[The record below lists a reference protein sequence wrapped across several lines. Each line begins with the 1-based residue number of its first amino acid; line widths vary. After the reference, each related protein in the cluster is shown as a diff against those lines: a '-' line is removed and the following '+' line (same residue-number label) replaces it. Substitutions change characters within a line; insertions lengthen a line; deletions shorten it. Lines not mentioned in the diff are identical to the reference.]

1 MATRFSLAALV
12 VLGLFFGP
20 GRAVAAEKCR
30 LGTIAELPVT
40 MSGSRPTVPARI
52 NGTEARFVAD
62 SGAFYSVISPAAA
75 AEFKLPSTTLPV
87 SVTMRGIGGSAK
99 ASGTTVREFMLAG
112 IRLANVEFFVG
123 GGEPGAGAA
132 GVLGQNVLS
141 IADVEYDLA
150 NGAIR
155 LMNPHD
161 CRGATLAYWV
171 SDPQRYSMIDI
182 FKATPDSPHTRG
194 VILVNGM
201 KVRAVFDT
209 GASASI
215 LSVRA
220 AGRAGVR
227 PESPGVEP
235 GGFWR
240 GIGRGALQTWV
251 APFDTIKI
259 GDEEIRHVRL
269 RIGEIEL
276 DKADM
281 LIGADFFL
289 SHRIYVASSQR
300 KLYFTYNGGPVFD
313 LSTDSP
319 PPPPNEDSPPADPG
333 APVDAAGF
341 SRRGNAFA
349 ARRDFEHALAD
360 LTRACQM
367 APTEAQYFYER
378 GMIHWHNEQPKLAIV
393 DFNEA
398 LRLRPNDVDTRV
410 ARAEAQLFERR
421 RTDALADLDA
431 ADSAA
436 TKEADIR
443 LEMGLLYGRANALPQ
458 AITQYDLWVAA
469 HDRDAR
475 MPDALNARCWSRALL
490 AQDLDKALADC
501 NAALEM
507 RPDTPIYHASRG
519 LVNLRLGHLDPAIAD
534 FDASLNTPA
543 QNAFYLYGRGIAKLR
558 KGQSAEGQADID
570 AALTLQPRV
579 ADEARHF
586 GFSP

>member
-1 MATRFSLAALV
+1 MAIRFSLAALV
-12 VLGLFFGP
+12 VLGLLFES
-20 GRAVAAEKCR
+20 GRAVAGAKCTI
-30 LGTIAELPVT
+30 GKIAELPVT
-40 MSGSRPTVPARI
+40 MSGSRPTVPAVI
-52 NGTEARFVAD
+52 NGTEARFIAD
-62 SGAFYSVISPAAA
+62 SGAFYSVISPAAVS
-75 AEFKLPSTTLPV
+75 EFKLPNTTLPV
-87 SVTMRGIGGSAK
+87 SVTMKGIGGSAK
-99 ASGTTVREFMLAG
+99 ASGTTVKQFMLAG

-132 GVLGQNVLS
+132 GVLGQNVLG

-161 CRGATLAYWV
+161 CRAANLAYWV
-171 SDPQRYSMIDI
+171 TEQETYSTIDI
-182 FKATPDSPHTRG
+182 AKATPDSPHTKG

-201 KVRAVFDT
+201 RVRAVFDT

-215 LSVRA
+215 LSLRA
-220 AGRAGVR
+220 AQRAGVK
-227 PESPGVEP
+227 PDSAGVEP
-235 GGFWR
+235 GGYWR

-259 GDEEIRHVRL
+259 GDEEIKHVRL
-269 RIGEIEL
+269 RIGAIEL

-300 KLYFTYNGGPVFD
+300 KLYFTYNGGAVFD
-313 LSTDSP
+313 LSTP
-319 PPPPNEDSPPADPG
+319 APPAPDDDSAPADLS

-349 ARRDFEHALAD
+349 ARRDFERALAD
-360 LTRACQM
+360 LTRACAL
-367 APTEAQYFYER
+367 APTEPHYFYER

-398 LRLRPNDVDTRV
+398 LKLKPDDVDTRV
-410 ARAEAQLFERR
+410 ARAEAELFERR
-421 RTDALADLDA
+421 RADALADLDA
-431 ADSAA
+431 ADASA

-458 AITQYDLWVAA
+458 AIVQYGLWLAA

-475 MPDALNARCWSRALL
+475 MPDALNARCWSRALT
-490 AQDLDKALADC
+490 AQDLDGALEDC
-501 NAALEM
+501 NAALKM

-519 LVNLRLGHLDPAIAD
+519 LVNLRLGQLDPAIAD
-534 FDASLNTPA
+534 FDASLKAAARNP
-543 QNAFYLYGRGIAKLR
+543 FYLYGRGIAKLR
-558 KGQSAEGQADID
+558 KGLTAEGQADID
-570 AALTLQPRV
+570 AALALQPRV
-579 ADEARHF
+579 ADEAKHF
-586 GFSP
+586 GFTP